1 LAEFGLLR
9 EENGRWRRVIIE
21 KPFGHDLDSARQ
33 LNSQLIANIN
43 ISIVSIVSLSIM
55 ESGLGSPPRF
65 VYKAAAVPSIPSN
78 LGGANTTYLE
88 GLKLPVPKPLAG
100 LVIRPKVRFDQALPA
115 QSA

>member
-43 ISIVSIVSLSIM
+43 LSIFP
-55 ESGLGSPPRF
+55 SFLSASWIRPRLTAQIRLQGSSCSF
-65 VYKAAAVPSIPSN
+65 DPSN

>member
-43 ISIVSIVSLSIM
+43 ISIVSLSIM
-55 ESGLGSPPRF
+55 
-65 VYKAAAVPSIPSN
+65 
-78 LGGANTTYLE
+78 
-88 GLKLPVPKPLAG
+88 
-100 LVIRPKVRFDQALPA
+100 DQASAHRPDSFTRQQLFLRSPA
-115 QSA
+115 TWAARIQPILKA